1 MHKVFDLNLNFLNY
15 KNALKKLV
23 YTIIFIENKNIWPTT
38 ERESHNTII
47 FTTTLSSFTDG
58 LILSV
63 TAMKSVGE
71 NNTDGL
77 TDVTRPSV

>member
-1 MHKVFDLNLNFLNY
+1 MKRLIPKTWTKIDVDMHHFDYSLLSSLFLCFTPWWFKSY
-15 KNALKKLV
+15 L
-23 YTIIFIENKNIWPTT
+23 
-38 ERESHNTII
+38 

-71 NNTDGL
+71 NNTDGF
-77 TDVTRPSV
+77 TNGSDPSV